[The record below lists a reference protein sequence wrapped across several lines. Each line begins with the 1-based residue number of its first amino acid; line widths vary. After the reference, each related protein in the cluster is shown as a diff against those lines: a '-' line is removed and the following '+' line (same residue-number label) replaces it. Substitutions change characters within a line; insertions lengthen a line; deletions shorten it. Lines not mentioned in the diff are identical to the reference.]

1 MIDCLQINHLINII
15 FRQQNIFFLKI
26 WYSSCVYNFFFSFNY
41 ILPQI
46 SYVHVNL
53 RLALISYL
61 DVVKHKLSQY
71 D

>member
-1 MIDCLQINHLINII
+1 MIDCLQINHLINIM
-15 FRQQNIFFLKI
+15 FRQQNIISFCKAGILHAFTT
-26 WYSSCVYNFFFSFNY
+26 SFSFNY

-53 RLALISYL
+53 RLALITYL

>member
-1 MIDCLQINHLINII
+1 MIDCLQINHLINK
-15 FRQQNIFFLKI
+15 QNIFFLKS
-26 WYSSCVYNFFFSFNY
+26 WYSSCVYNFFFSFDY

-53 RLALISYL
+53 RLALITYL

>member
-15 FRQQNIFFLKI
+15 FRKQNIFFLKS
-26 WYSSCVYNFFFSFNY
+26 WYPSFTTFFSFDY
-41 ILPQI
+41 ILPQT

-53 RLALISYL
+53 RLALITHL

>member
-1 MIDCLQINHLINII
+1 MRLQL
-15 FRQQNIFFLKI
+15 
-26 WYSSCVYNFFFSFNY
+26 FFSFNY
-41 ILPQI
+41 ILPQT

-53 RLALISYL
+53 RLALITYL